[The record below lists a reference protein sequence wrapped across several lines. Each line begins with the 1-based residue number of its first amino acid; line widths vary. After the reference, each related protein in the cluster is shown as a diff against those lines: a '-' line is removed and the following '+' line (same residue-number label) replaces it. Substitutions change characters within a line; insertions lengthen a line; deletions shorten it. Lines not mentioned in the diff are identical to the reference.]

1 MSHSMKKKL
10 SYLAIAFSMATM
22 TFSPILVY
30 AQTPDESVRIITPY
44 TNDGYEQRTSLQP
57 LANGYSVAD
66 MLAWSPESDPDARY
80 ARSVIP
86 LQDRF
91 MGPVVNPNANP
102 EAKITNCA
110 LTNADTNNA
119 PTQGSDIAMNYM
131 FSYWQYIDSYVY
143 WGGRKEGI
151 FAIPT
156 PDIIDAAHKNGVPIM
171 ATVGFP
177 WGSGVGYVQEV
188 RDFCQKDENGN
199 FPVADKM
206 LEMAEFY
213 GFDGYFINQE
223 SYGCNAQ
230 DGKNLVEM
238 SLYMREKNPNIYLS
252 WYDSMGSNGQ
262 ISYRDSLTDDNS
274 MYFHYEGKKVMDD
287 FFLNYNWTK
296 AKTDVTVQTANKLGR
311 SPFDVFSGLNV
322 QEQSYNKH
330 FPVQNLLD
338 ENGKLRTS
346 LAMYCPNST
355 LSMAKDVEDFYKHD
369 QIFWVGRTGDP
380 ANTDTSQRWVG
391 LANYV
396 ADKSA
401 INETPF
407 VTNFNTGH
415 GYTYAVD
422 GKVSRQREWNNRSV
436 QDYLPTWRW
445 QVETTGSKLQP
456 DFDFTTAY
464 EGGNSLKIEGNL
476 EAASPNHVKL
486 FSTDLMI
493 TEQTPNFSITYKPSS
508 AKVKM
513 QVGLCFGE
521 NYAEENF
528 VFFDVRSGTEGIWNT
543 DSIDL
548 GNYVGEEIKA
558 ISLKFSADTD
568 ITGYKMNI
576 GQFAMRDTNI
586 KQVVRTNHITL
597 DEVMFHDAYNAEA
610 RIYWEEVNDADL
622 YNYEVYRIH
631 PNGEREFV
639 GATPN
644 NAYYISPFERDGE
657 EKTTEFEVVSVDK
670 NYNRGES
677 NSISIDWQL
686 AIEDTEKPSTE
697 KPINLALNKPVKAS
711 SENSGEP
718 AIKAVDGT
726 VENNSKW
733 CSSLISKGWLEVDLG
748 SPQTVQRWVV
758 KHGEAGGEA
767 ANTNTKA
774 FDLQVSYD
782 DKQTWQ
788 NVDVVE
794 NNTLAVTD
802 RSLAEPITAQ
812 HFRLNVRNSGTSP
825 WVAIRIYEFELYEQ
839 AGQEQTQPHPMHFV
853 KVINN
858 VGASDS
864 VTLVRVPQG
873 QTIRLYTSLGSEEV
887 LAESVADATGIVTFN
902 NLDLGELEGRIYYTS
917 QEEDK
922 AESAKMSVAY
932 ENELWKATPI
942 PSNLKILTYEVLRN
956 EVGTQYYA
964 TLEIGDLLPGE
975 VVHYYELEGDMV
987 AKKTSAPVSE
997 GSTTARI
1004 ERILLKR
1011 DGGKINL
1018 EVEREGMKATRFNA
1032 AYNYRQEISAK
1043 GQIQINV
1050 TSTNGTAMQSA
1061 FYDIY
1066 KDGEMIDFIAT
1077 DNAGVGISNP
1087 LEPGVYT
1094 LKFQS
1099 ALDGYVPDLQ
1109 EYTIEITEPLQVI
1122 EQDIV
1127 LEIKVKE
1134 VEDLVATVE
1143 QFEAYTLPTTV
1154 IATLSDLS
1162 TLEVPVTWDKT
1173 VDTTEIG
1180 MFEFLGT
1187 VKNYDKQVKL
1197 TLTVEAAPEAQM
1209 KIKSIIQPQDVI
1221 VEYGTEVGTLPLP
1234 NQVSVILEN
1243 DTEVEVPVNW
1253 DTTNYDGHTSGTYI
1267 LSGELSLG
1275 RSIVNPDGMKA
1286 SIQVVVQEQGMAAP
1300 EATLTME
1307 GKIQAG
1313 VESRV
1318 IHTVNLANLENVNLY
1333 EIAFNYDPKQ
1343 LTLTDTPL
1351 EVGSG
1356 IKIQTTNKPGKIKV
1370 TFGTTEVRDLLEA
1383 TPVISFEFKT
1393 KKGIK
1398 EGDKVQV
1405 ELETVKVVS
1414 IDDEDKT
1421 TLHTLVGTT
1430 SDNEASG
1437 KPVGADI
1444 NGDGKVTL
1452 EDLSIAMKYYMV
1464 DSTSENWNKAKKCDI
1479 NGDNVIDLSDLIAI
1493 LSKRTD
1499 ITK

>member
-1 MSHSMKKKL
+1 MKKKL
-10 SYLAIAFSMATM
+10 RYLVTALCIATM
-22 TFSPILVY
+22 TFPSILVC

-44 TNDGYEQRTSLQP
+44 TNDGYEQRRSLQP
-57 LANGYSVAD
+57 LADGYSVAD

-177 WGSGVGYVQEV
+177 WGSGAGYVQEV

-230 DGKNLVEM
+230 DAKNLVEM

-262 ISYRDSLTDDNS
+262 VSYRDSLTDDNS

-311 SPFDVFSGLNV
+311 SPFDVFAGLNV
-322 QEQSYNKH
+322 QEQSYNKY
-330 FPVQNLLD
+330 FPVKDLLD

-355 LSMAKDVEDFYKHD
+355 LSMARDVEDFYKHD

-380 ANTDTSQRWVG
+380 AHTDTSQSWVG

-401 INETPF
+401 INQTPF

-422 GKVSRQREWNNRSV
+422 GKVLRQREWNNRSV

-445 QVETTGSKLQP
+445 NVESTGSKLKP
-456 DFDFTTAY
+456 NFDFTTAY

-476 EAASPNHVKL
+476 DAASPNHIKL

-493 TEQTPNFSITYKPSS
+493 TDRTPNFSITYKPSS
-508 AKVKM
+508 AEVKM

-521 NYAEENF
+521 NYDEENF
-528 VFFDVRSGTEGIWNT
+528 VFFDVNQGTQGTWNT

-548 GNYVGEEIKA
+548 GDYVGETIKA
-558 ISLKFSADTD
+558 ISLKFSASTNV
-568 ITGYKMNI
+568 TNYKMNV

-586 KQVVRTNHITL
+586 NQVSGTNHITL

-610 RIYWEEVNDADL
+610 RIYWEEVGDADL

-631 PNGEREFV
+631 PSGEREFV

-644 NAYYISPFERDGE
+644 NAYYISSFERDGE

-670 NYNRGES
+670 NYNRGEAS
-677 NSISIDWQL
+677 SIFIDWQL
-686 AIEDTEKPSTE
+686 ATGDTQKPNTE

-711 SENSGEP
+711 MENSGEP

-733 CSSLISKGWLEVDLG
+733 CASLRSSGWLEIDLE
-748 SPQTVQRWVV
+748 SVQTIQRWVV
-758 KHGEAGGEA
+758 KHGESGGEA
-767 ANTNTKA
+767 PNTNTKD

-782 DKQTWQ
+782 GKKTWQ
-788 NVDVVE
+788 NVDVVN

-802 RSLAEPITAQ
+802 RSLVAPVTAQ

-825 WVAIRIYEFELYEQ
+825 WVAVRIYEFELYEQ

-853 KVINN
+853 KAINN
-858 VGASDS
+858 VGASDQ

-873 QTIRLYTSLGSEEV
+873 QTVRLYKSLDSEEI
-887 LAESVADATGIVTFN
+887 LAEAVADATGTVTFN
-902 NLDLGELEGRIYYTS
+902 DLDLGDLEGRIYYTS
-917 QEEDK
+917 QEKDK

-942 PSNLKILTYEVLRN
+942 PSNLKILNYEVLRN

-975 VVHYYELEGDMV
+975 VVNYYESEQDIV
-987 AKKTSAPVSE
+987 AKKTSAPVGE
-997 GSTTARI
+997 GSTTAKI
-1004 ERILLKR
+1004 ERILLNR
-1011 DGGKINL
+1011 EGGKINL
-1018 EVEREGMKATRFNA
+1018 EVKRDGMKATRFNA
-1032 AYNYRQEISAK
+1032 GYNYRQEISAK

-1050 TSTNGTAMQSA
+1050 TSTNGTAMQST

-1066 KDGEMIDFIAT
+1066 KDGEKIDFIGT

-1087 LEPGVYT
+1087 LEPGIYT

-1099 ALDGYVPDLQ
+1099 ALEGYAPDSK

-1143 QFEAYTLPTTV
+1143 QFEAYILPETV

-1162 TLEVPVTWDKT
+1162 TQEVPVTWDKV

-1180 MFEFLGT
+1180 VFEFLGT

-1197 TLTVEAAPEAQM
+1197 TLTVEAAPEPEM

-1234 NQVSVILEN
+1234 KQVSVILEN
-1243 DTEVEVPVNW
+1243 DTEVEVPVLW
-1253 DTTNYDGHTSGTYI
+1253 DTTNYDGSTPGTYT
-1267 LSGELSLG
+1267 LCGELPLG

-1286 SIQVVVQEQGMAAP
+1286 SIHVIVQEQGMAAP

-1318 IHTVNLANLENVNLY
+1318 TYTVNLANLENVNVY
-1333 EIAFNYDPKQ
+1333 EIALNYDPTQ
-1343 LTLTDTPL
+1343 LSITNAPL
-1351 EVGSG
+1351 ELPSG
-1356 IKIQTTNKPGKIKV
+1356 VKIQTTNKPGKIKV
-1370 TFGTTEVRDLLEA
+1370 TFGTTTVRDLLET

-1393 KKGIK
+1393 KKDIS

-1414 IDDEDKT
+1414 IDDDDKT
-1421 TLHTLVGTT
+1421 TLYTILGAT

-1437 KPVGADI
+1437 KPAGADI

-1464 DSTSENWNKAKKCDI
+1464 DSTSEIWNRAKKCDI
-1479 NGDNVIDLSDLIAI
+1479 NGDSVIDLADLIAI
-1493 LSKRTD
+1493 SAKRTD
-1499 ITK
+1499 TLK